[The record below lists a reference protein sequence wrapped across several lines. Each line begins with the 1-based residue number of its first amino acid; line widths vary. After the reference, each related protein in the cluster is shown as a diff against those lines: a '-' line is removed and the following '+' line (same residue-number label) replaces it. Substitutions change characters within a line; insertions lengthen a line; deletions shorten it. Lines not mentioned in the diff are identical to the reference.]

1 MKITKEARREKRHL
15 RVRKKIYGTS
25 KIPRVVIFRSNKH
38 LYASLVNDEESPC
51 RVLLT
56 VSSLSSEFKENK
68 TETKVRGYN
77 IAGAGK
83 IGELFAKKCMEKGIT
98 QVVFDRGGY
107 KYGGRV
113 KAFADAARKGGLKF

>member
-1 MKITKEARREKRHL
+1 MKITKEARRGKRHL

-25 KIPRVVIFRSNKH
+25 EVPRVVIFRSNKH

-68 TETKVRGYN
+68 VETKVKGYN
-77 IAGAGK
+77 IEGARK
-83 IGELFAKKCMEKGIT
+83 IGELFAKKCLEKGIT